1 MQTINGIQF
10 YEMLMS
16 GAGAMEEDRDR
27 INDLNVFP
35 VPDGDTGSNMTTT
48 VLAVRQ
54 ITADA
59 SLASTSAM
67 AARQMMR
74 SARGNSGV
82 ILSLFF
88 RGMARSFV
96 DCSEADAKQITAA
109 FREGAKQAASAVDKP
124 VEGTILTVMRD
135 CVAEDAPDAEQSGDI
150 AVLFTAILHRAEEIL
165 AQTPEML
172 PALKR
177 AKVVDSG
184 GAGFVS
190 ILAGMTAAL
199 TGTAR
204 TQTTDAGIKPQTT
217 DAPADSPAAAP
228 DENAAAADGEIRY
241 GFCTECL
248 LDLDGEIPQDRLAAI
263 REILQGMGD
272 SMVLTADEDLFK
284 VHIHTNEPM
293 HVLEMLLPLG
303 TLRASKIE
311 NMRLQHDGVVQKAAA
326 KSAESAQEPSD
337 GTKSS
342 LIEGVKNTL
351 REVREP
357 LEGAVSKLLR
367 TVKPEE
373 EPRRP
378 YAVIAA
384 ADGDGF
390 SDLFREM
397 GAAAVVPLN
406 PSPADFLRAIR
417 ENPADT
423 TILLPNNKNA
433 LLAAKQAAEMA
444 RDADSAAVV
453 EILPTRHMPQGISAL
468 FAFHE
473 SRTPAENL
481 ENMRAAVGEVTTL
494 AFTVAARDAESDGVS
509 VHARDIIGLSNG
521 VIRVASRSLS
531 EAVAALLPTI
541 ADCATVSVYYGKG
554 LKKSAAEELF
564 GEIEA
569 ALPDA
574 DVTEVDGGQG
584 VYSLIVSGE

>member
-16 GAGAMEEDRDR
+16 GAGAMEEDRDW

-48 VLAVRQ
+48 MLAVRQ

-59 SLASTSAM
+59 SIAQTSAM

-135 CVAEDAPDAEQSGDI
+135 CVNEESTDAAPESDI
-150 AVLFTAILHRAEEIL
+150 ANLFQSILRRAEEIL

-204 TQTTDAGIKPQTT
+204 TAAEPRHDTAQI
-217 DAPADSPAAAP
+217 PASPASPAP
-228 DENAAAADGEIRY
+228 TDEADTDEEIRF

-248 LDLDGEIPQDRLAAI
+248 LDLDGEIPPEKLAAI
-263 REILQGMGD
+263 RETLQGMGD

-293 HVLEMLLPLG
+293 RVLEMLLPLG
-303 TLRASKIE
+303 TLRTSKIE
-311 NMRLQHDGVVQKAAA
+311 NMRLQHDGVVKKAAGKAAA
-326 KSAESAQEPSD
+326 APDNASAD

-342 LIEGVKNTL
+342 LLKGVKNTL
-351 REVREP
+351 REVKEP
-357 LEGAVSKLLR
+357 IEGAVNKLLR
-367 TVKPEE
+367 TVLPAEEE
-373 EPRRP
+373 EPHRP

-390 SDLFREM
+390 TDLFREM
-397 GAAAVVPLN
+397 GACAVVPIN

-433 LLAAKQAAEMA
+433 ILAAKQAAEMA
-444 RDADSAAVV
+444 RDAEVAATV
-453 EILPTRHMPQGISAL
+453 EVLPTRHMPQGISAL

-481 ENMRAAVGEVTTL
+481 ENMRAAVAEVTTL
-494 AFTVAARDAESDGVS
+494 AFTVAARDAEADGVS
-509 VHARDIIGLSNG
+509 VRARDIIGLANG
-521 VIRVASRSLS
+521 TIRVSAQSLS

-554 LKKSAAEELF
+554 LKKSTAAEIF
-564 GEIEA
+564 DEIEA

-584 VYSLIVSGE
+584 VYGLIVSGE

>member
-135 CVAEDAPDAEQSGDI
+135 CVAEDAPDAESSGDI
-150 AVLFTAILHRAEEIL
+150 AVLFTEILHRAEEIL

-204 TQTTDAGIKPQTT
+204 TRTTDAGIKPQTT
-217 DAPADSPAAAP
+217 DTPADAPAARP

-263 REILQGMGD
+263 REALQGMGD

-303 TLRASKIE
+303 TLRSSKIE

-337 GTKSS
+337 GTRSS

-351 REVREP
+351 ARSGSRLREP
-357 LEGAVSKLLR
+357 
-367 TVKPEE
+367 
-373 EPRRP
+373 
-378 YAVIAA
+378 
-384 ADGDGF
+384 
-390 SDLFREM
+390 
-397 GAAAVVPLN
+397 
-406 PSPADFLRAIR
+406 
-417 ENPADT
+417 
-423 TILLPNNKNA
+423 
-433 LLAAKQAAEMA
+433 
-444 RDADSAAVV
+444 SA
-453 EILPTRHMPQGISAL
+453 S
-468 FAFHE
+468 
-473 SRTPAENL
+473 S
-481 ENMRAAVGEVTTL
+481 
-494 AFTVAARDAESDGVS
+494 
-509 VHARDIIGLSNG
+509 
-521 VIRVASRSLS
+521 
-531 EAVAALLPTI
+531 
-541 ADCATVSVYYGKG
+541 CA
-554 LKKSAAEELF
+554 
-564 GEIEA
+564 
-569 ALPDA
+569 P
-574 DVTEVDGGQG
+574 
-584 VYSLIVSGE
+584 

>member
-16 GAGAMEEDRDR
+16 GAGAMEEDRDW

-59 SLASTSAM
+59 SIAQTSAM

-135 CVAEDAPDAEQSGDI
+135 CVNEESTDAAPESDI
-150 AVLFTAILHRAEEIL
+150 ANLFQSILRRAEEIL

-204 TQTTDAGIKPQTT
+204 TAAEPRHDTAQI
-217 DAPADSPAAAP
+217 PASPAP
-228 DENAAAADGEIRY
+228 TDEADTDEEIRF

-248 LDLDGEIPQDRLAAI
+248 LDLDGEIPPEKLAAI
-263 REILQGMGD
+263 RETLQGMGD

-293 HVLEMLLPLG
+293 RVLEMLLPLG
-303 TLRASKIE
+303 TLRTSKIE
-311 NMRLQHDGVVQKAAA
+311 NMRLQHDGVVKKAAGKAAA
-326 KSAESAQEPSD
+326 APDNASAD

-342 LIEGVKNTL
+342 LLEGVKNTL
-351 REVREP
+351 REVKEP
-357 LEGAVSKLLR
+357 IEGAVNKLLR
-367 TVKPEE
+367 TVLPAEEE
-373 EPRRP
+373 EPHRP

-390 SDLFREM
+390 TDLFREM
-397 GAAAVVPLN
+397 GACAVVPIN

-433 LLAAKQAAEMA
+433 ILAGQSRRRKWHGTQRSQPRSRSCPPAICRRA
-444 RDADSAAVV
+444 SPPS
-453 EILPTRHMPQGISAL
+453 LPS
-468 FAFHE
+468 
-473 SRTPAENL
+473 
-481 ENMRAAVGEVTTL
+481 MRAAHPRKISKICVPPSRRSL
-494 AFTVAARDAESDGVS
+494 PSP
-509 VHARDIIGLSNG
+509 
-521 VIRVASRSLS
+521 SRSPHGTRK
-531 EAVAALLPTI
+531 PT
-541 ADCATVSVYYGKG
+541 AYRCAHGTSSVLQTAPYACPPRACPKPSPHSCPPSPTARPSRSTTARG
-554 LKKSAAEELF
+554 
-564 GEIEA
+564 
-569 ALPDA
+569 
-574 DVTEVDGGQG
+574 
-584 VYSLIVSGE
+584 

>member
-16 GAGAMEEDRDR
+16 GAGAMEEDRDW

-59 SLASTSAM
+59 SIAQTSAM

-135 CVAEDAPDAEQSGDI
+135 CVNEESTDAAPESDI
-150 AVLFTAILHRAEEIL
+150 ANLFQSILRRAEEIL

-204 TQTTDAGIKPQTT
+204 TAAEPRHDTAQI
-217 DAPADSPAAAP
+217 PASPAP
-228 DENAAAADGEIRY
+228 TDEADTDKEIRF

-248 LDLDGEIPQDRLAAI
+248 LDLDGEIPPEKLAAI
-263 REILQGMGD
+263 RETLQGMGD

-293 HVLEMLLPLG
+293 RVLEMLLPLG
-303 TLRASKIE
+303 TLRTSKIE
-311 NMRLQHDGVVQKAAA
+311 NMRLQHDGVVKKAAGKAAA
-326 KSAESAQEPSD
+326 APDNASAD

-342 LIEGVKNTL
+342 LRKGVKNTL
-351 REVREP
+351 REVKEP
-357 LEGAVSKLLR
+357 IEGAVNKLLR
-367 TVKPEE
+367 TVLPAEEE
-373 EPRRP
+373 EPHRP

-390 SDLFREM
+390 TDLFREM
-397 GAAAVVPLN
+397 GACAVVPIN
-406 PSPADFLRAIR
+406 PS
-417 ENPADT
+417 PADT

-433 LLAAKQAAEMA
+433 ILAAKQAAEMA
-444 RDADSAAVV
+444 RDAEVAATV
-453 EILPTRHMPQGISAL
+453 EVLPTRHMPQGISAL

-481 ENMRAAVGEVTTL
+481 ENMRAAVAEVTTL
-494 AFTVAARDAESDGVS
+494 AFTVAARDAEADGVS
-509 VHARDIIGLSNG
+509 VRARDIIGLANG
-521 VIRVASRSLS
+521 TIRVSAQSLS

-554 LKKSAAEELF
+554 LKKSTAAEILD
-564 GEIEA
+564 EIEA

-584 VYSLIVSGE
+584 VYGLIVSGE

>member
-16 GAGAMEEDRDR
+16 GAGAMEEDRDW

-59 SLASTSAM
+59 SIAQTSAM

-135 CVAEDAPDAEQSGDI
+135 CVNEESTDAAPESDI
-150 AVLFTAILHRAEEIL
+150 ANLFQSILRRAEEIL

-204 TQTTDAGIKPQTT
+204 TAAEPRHDTAQI
-217 DAPADSPAAAP
+217 PASPASPAP
-228 DENAAAADGEIRY
+228 TDEADTDKEIRF

-248 LDLDGEIPQDRLAAI
+248 LDLDGEIPPEKLAAI
-263 REILQGMGD
+263 RETLQGMGD

-293 HVLEMLLPLG
+293 RVLEMLLPLG
-303 TLRASKIE
+303 TLRTSKIE
-311 NMRLQHDGVVQKAAA
+311 NMRLQHDGVVKKAAGKAAA
-326 KSAESAQEPSD
+326 APDNASAD

-342 LIEGVKNTL
+342 LLEGVKNTL
-351 REVREP
+351 REVKEP
-357 LEGAVSKLLR
+357 IEGAVNKLLR
-367 TVKPEE
+367 TVLPAEEE
-373 EPRRP
+373 EPHRP

-390 SDLFREM
+390 TDLFREM
-397 GAAAVVPLN
+397 GACAVVPIN

-433 LLAAKQAAEMA
+433 ILAAKQAAEMA
-444 RDADSAAVV
+444 RDAEIAATV
-453 EILPTRHMPQGISAL
+453 EVLPTRHMPQGISAL

-481 ENMRAAVGEVTTL
+481 ENMRAAVAEVTTL
-494 AFTVAARDAESDGVS
+494 AFTVAARDAEADGVS
-509 VHARDIIGLSNG
+509 VRARDIIGLANG
-521 VIRVASRSLS
+521 TIRVSAQSLS

-554 LKKSAAEELF
+554 LKKSTAAEILD
-564 GEIEA
+564 EIEA

-584 VYSLIVSGE
+584 VYGLIVSGE

>member
-16 GAGAMEEDRDR
+16 GAGAMEEDRDW

-59 SLASTSAM
+59 SIAQTSAM

-96 DCSEADAKQITAA
+96 DCSEADAKQISAA

-135 CVAEDAPDAEQSGDI
+135 CVNEESTDAAPESDI
-150 AVLFTAILHRAEEIL
+150 ANLFQSILRRAEEIL

-204 TQTTDAGIKPQTT
+204 TAAEPRHDTAQI
-217 DAPADSPAAAP
+217 PASPASPAP
-228 DENAAAADGEIRY
+228 TDEADTDKEIRF

-248 LDLDGEIPQDRLAAI
+248 LDLDGEIPPEKLAAI
-263 REILQGMGD
+263 RETLQGMGD

-293 HVLEMLLPLG
+293 RVLEMLLPLG
-303 TLRASKIE
+303 TLRTSKIE
-311 NMRLQHDGVVQKAAA
+311 NMRLQHDGVVKKAAGKAAA
-326 KSAESAQEPSD
+326 APDNASAD

-342 LIEGVKNTL
+342 LLEGVKNTL
-351 REVREP
+351 REVKEP
-357 LEGAVSKLLR
+357 IEGAVNKLLR
-367 TVKPEE
+367 TVLPAEEE
-373 EPRRP
+373 EPHRP

-390 SDLFREM
+390 TDLFREM
-397 GAAAVVPLN
+397 GACAVVPIN

-433 LLAAKQAAEMA
+433 ILAAKQAAEMA
-444 RDADSAAVV
+444 RDAEVAATV
-453 EILPTRHMPQGISAL
+453 EVLPTRHMPQGISAL

-481 ENMRAAVGEVTTL
+481 ENMRAAVAEVTTL
-494 AFTVAARDAESDGVS
+494 AFTVAARDAEADGVS
-509 VHARDIIGLSNG
+509 VRARDIIGLANG
-521 VIRVASRSLS
+521 TIRVSAQSLS

-554 LKKSAAEELF
+554 LKKSTAAEILD
-564 GEIEA
+564 EIEA

-584 VYSLIVSGE
+584 VYGLIVSGE

>member
-16 GAGAMEEDRDR
+16 GAGAMEEDRDW

-48 VLAVRQ
+48 MLAVRQ

-59 SLASTSAM
+59 SIAQTSAM

-135 CVAEDAPDAEQSGDI
+135 CVNEESTDAAPESDI
-150 AVLFTAILHRAEEIL
+150 ANLFQSILRRAEEIL
-165 AQTPEML
+165 ALTPEML

-204 TQTTDAGIKPQTT
+204 TAAEPRHDTAQI
-217 DAPADSPAAAP
+217 PASPASPAP
-228 DENAAAADGEIRY
+228 TDETDTDEEIRF

-248 LDLDGEIPQDRLAAI
+248 LDLDGEIPPEKLAAI
-263 REILQGMGD
+263 RETLQGMGD

-293 HVLEMLLPLG
+293 RVLEMLLPLG
-303 TLRASKIE
+303 TLRTSKIE
-311 NMRLQHDGVVQKAAA
+311 NMRLQHDGVVKKAAGKAAA
-326 KSAESAQEPSD
+326 APDNASAD

-342 LIEGVKNTL
+342 LLKGVKNTL
-351 REVREP
+351 REVKEP
-357 LEGAVSKLLR
+357 IEGAVNKLLR
-367 TVKPEE
+367 TVLPAEEE
-373 EPRRP
+373 EPHRP

-390 SDLFREM
+390 TDLFREM
-397 GAAAVVPLN
+397 GACAVVPIN

-433 LLAAKQAAEMA
+433 ILAAKQAAEMA
-444 RDADSAAVV
+444 RDAEVAATV

-481 ENMRAAVGEVTTL
+481 ENMRAAVAEVTTL
-494 AFTVAARDAESDGVS
+494 AFTVAARDAEADGVS
-509 VHARDIIGLSNG
+509 VRARDIIGLANG
-521 VIRVASRSLS
+521 TIRVSAQSLS

-554 LKKSAAEELF
+554 LKKSTAAEILD
-564 GEIEA
+564 EIEA

-584 VYSLIVSGE
+584 VYGLIVSGE

>member
-16 GAGAMEEDRDR
+16 GAGAMEEDRDW

-59 SLASTSAM
+59 SIAQTSAM

-135 CVAEDAPDAEQSGDI
+135 CVNEESTDAAPESDI
-150 AVLFTAILHRAEEIL
+150 ANLFQSILRRAEEIL

-204 TQTTDAGIKPQTT
+204 TAAEPRHDTAQI
-217 DAPADSPAAAP
+217 PASPASPAP
-228 DENAAAADGEIRY
+228 TDEADTDKEIRF

-248 LDLDGEIPQDRLAAI
+248 LDLDGEIPPEKLAAI
-263 REILQGMGD
+263 RETLQGMGD

-293 HVLEMLLPLG
+293 RVLEMLLPLG
-303 TLRASKIE
+303 TLRTSKIE
-311 NMRLQHDGVVQKAAA
+311 NMRLQHDGVVKKAAGKAAA
-326 KSAESAQEPSD
+326 APDNASAD

-342 LIEGVKNTL
+342 LLKGVKNTL
-351 REVREP
+351 REVKEP
-357 LEGAVSKLLR
+357 IEGAVNKLLR
-367 TVKPEE
+367 TVLPAEEE
-373 EPRRP
+373 EPHRP

-390 SDLFREM
+390 TDLFREM
-397 GAAAVVPLN
+397 GACAVVPIN

-433 LLAAKQAAEMA
+433 ILAAKQAAEMA
-444 RDADSAAVV
+444 RDAEVAATV
-453 EILPTRHMPQGISAL
+453 EVLPTRHMPQGISAL

-481 ENMRAAVGEVTTL
+481 ENMRAAVAEVTTL
-494 AFTVAARDAESDGVS
+494 AFTVAARDAEADGVS
-509 VHARDIIGLSNG
+509 VRARDIIGLANG
-521 VIRVASRSLS
+521 TIRVSAQSLS

-554 LKKSAAEELF
+554 LKKSTAAEILD
-564 GEIEA
+564 EIEA

-584 VYSLIVSGE
+584 VYGLIVSGE

>member
-16 GAGAMEEDRDR
+16 GAGAMEEDRDW

-59 SLASTSAM
+59 SIAQTSAM

-135 CVAEDAPDAEQSGDI
+135 CVNEESTDAAPESDI
-150 AVLFTAILHRAEEIL
+150 ANLFQSILRRAEEIL

-204 TQTTDAGIKPQTT
+204 TAAEPRHDTAQI
-217 DAPADSPAAAP
+217 PASPASPAP
-228 DENAAAADGEIRY
+228 TDEADTDKEIRF

-248 LDLDGEIPQDRLAAI
+248 LDLDGEIPPEKLAAI
-263 REILQGMGD
+263 RETLQGMGD

-293 HVLEMLLPLG
+293 RVLEMLLPLG
-303 TLRASKIE
+303 TLRTSKIE
-311 NMRLQHDGVVQKAAA
+311 NMRLQHDGVVKKAAGKAAA
-326 KSAESAQEPSD
+326 APDNASAD

-342 LIEGVKNTL
+342 LLEGVKNTL
-351 REVREP
+351 REVKEP
-357 LEGAVSKLLR
+357 IEGAVNKLLR
-367 TVKPEE
+367 TVLPAEEE
-373 EPRRP
+373 EPHRP

-390 SDLFREM
+390 TDLFREM
-397 GAAAVVPLN
+397 GACAVVPIN

-433 LLAAKQAAEMA
+433 ILAAKQAAEMA
-444 RDADSAAVV
+444 RDAEVAATV
-453 EILPTRHMPQGISAL
+453 EVLPTRHMPQGISAL

-481 ENMRAAVGEVTTL
+481 ENMRAAVAEVTTL
-494 AFTVAARDAESDGVS
+494 AFTVAARDAEADGVS
-509 VHARDIIGLSNG
+509 VRARDIIGLANG
-521 VIRVASRSLS
+521 TIRVSAQSLS

-554 LKKSAAEELF
+554 LKKSTAAEIF
-564 GEIEA
+564 DEIEA

-584 VYSLIVSGE
+584 VYGLIVSGE

>member
-16 GAGAMEEDRDR
+16 GAGAMEEDRDW

-59 SLASTSAM
+59 SIAQTSAM

-135 CVAEDAPDAEQSGDI
+135 CVNEESTDAAPESDI
-150 AVLFTAILHRAEEIL
+150 ANLFQSILRRAEEIL

-204 TQTTDAGIKPQTT
+204 TAAEPRHDTAQI
-217 DAPADSPAAAP
+217 PASPASPAP
-228 DENAAAADGEIRY
+228 TDEADTDKEIRF

-248 LDLDGEIPQDRLAAI
+248 LDLDGEIPPEKLAAI
-263 REILQGMGD
+263 RETLQGMGD

-293 HVLEMLLPLG
+293 RVLEMLLPLG
-303 TLRASKIE
+303 TLRTSKIE
-311 NMRLQHDGVVQKAAA
+311 NMRLQHDGVVKKAAGKAAA
-326 KSAESAQEPSD
+326 APDNASAD

-342 LIEGVKNTL
+342 LLEGVKNTL
-351 REVREP
+351 REVKEP
-357 LEGAVSKLLR
+357 IEGAVNKLLR
-367 TVKPEE
+367 TVLPAEEE
-373 EPRRP
+373 EPHRP

-390 SDLFREM
+390 TDLFREM
-397 GAAAVVPLN
+397 GACAVVPIN

-433 LLAAKQAAEMA
+433 ILAAKQAAEMA
-444 RDADSAAVV
+444 RDAEVAATV
-453 EILPTRHMPQGISAL
+453 EVLPTRHMPQGISAL

-481 ENMRAAVGEVTTL
+481 ENMRAAVAEVTTL
-494 AFTVAARDAESDGVS
+494 AFTVAARDAEADGVS
-509 VHARDIIGLSNG
+509 VRARDIIGLANG
-521 VIRVASRSLS
+521 TIRVSAQSLS

-554 LKKSAAEELF
+554 LKKSTAAEILD
-564 GEIEA
+564 EIEA

-584 VYSLIVSGE
+584 VYGLIVSGE

>member
-16 GAGAMEEDRDR
+16 GAGAMEEDRDW

-59 SLASTSAM
+59 SIAQTSAM

-96 DCSEADAKQITAA
+96 DCSEADAKQIIAA

-135 CVAEDAPDAEQSGDI
+135 CVNEESTDAAPESDI
-150 AVLFTAILHRAEEIL
+150 ANLFQSILRRAEEIL

-204 TQTTDAGIKPQTT
+204 TAAEPRHDTAQI
-217 DAPADSPAAAP
+217 PASPAP
-228 DENAAAADGEIRY
+228 TDEADTNEEIRF

-248 LDLDGEIPQDRLAAI
+248 LDLDGEIPPEKLAAI
-263 REILQGMGD
+263 REALQGMGD

-293 HVLEMLLPLG
+293 RVLEMLLPLG
-303 TLRASKIE
+303 TLRTSKIE
-311 NMRLQHDGVVQKAAA
+311 NMRLQHDGVVKKAAGKAAA
-326 KSAESAQEPSD
+326 APDNASAD

-342 LIEGVKNTL
+342 LLEGVKNTL
-351 REVREP
+351 REVKEP
-357 LEGAVSKLLR
+357 IEGAVNKLLR
-367 TVKPEE
+367 TVLPAEEE
-373 EPRRP
+373 EPHRP

-390 SDLFREM
+390 TDLFREM
-397 GAAAVVPLN
+397 GACAVVPIN

-433 LLAAKQAAEMA
+433 ILAAKQAAEMA
-444 RDADSAAVV
+444 RDAEVAATV
-453 EILPTRHMPQGISAL
+453 EVLPTRHMPQGISAL

-481 ENMRAAVGEVTTL
+481 ENMRAAVAEVTTL
-494 AFTVAARDAESDGVS
+494 AFTVAARDAEADGVS
-509 VHARDIIGLSNG
+509 VRARDIIGLANG
-521 VIRVASRSLS
+521 TIRVSAQSLS

-554 LKKSAAEELF
+554 LKKSTAAEILD
-564 GEIEA
+564 EIEA

-584 VYSLIVSGE
+584 VYGLIVSGE

>member
-135 CVAEDAPDAEQSGDI
+135 CVAEDTPDAEQSGDI

-204 TQTTDAGIKPQTT
+204 TRTTDAGIKPQTT
-217 DAPADSPAAAP
+217 DAPAVSPAAAP

-263 REILQGMGD
+263 REALQGMGD

-303 TLRASKIE
+303 TLRSSKIE

-337 GTKSS
+337 GTKPS

-373 EPRRP
+373 APHRP

-444 RDADSAAVV
+444 RDAESTAVV

-481 ENMRAAVGEVTTL
+481 ENMRAAAGEVTTL

-554 LKKSAAEELF
+554 LKKSVAEELF

>member
-16 GAGAMEEDRDR
+16 GAGAMEEDRDW

-48 VLAVRQ
+48 MLAVRQ

-59 SLASTSAM
+59 SIAQTSAM

-135 CVAEDAPDAEQSGDI
+135 CVNEESTDAAPESDI
-150 AVLFTAILHRAEEIL
+150 ANLFQSILRRAEEIL

-204 TQTTDAGIKPQTT
+204 TAAEPRHDTAQI
-217 DAPADSPAAAP
+217 PASPASPAP
-228 DENAAAADGEIRY
+228 TDEADTDEEIRF

-248 LDLDGEIPQDRLAAI
+248 LDLDGEIPPEKLAAI
-263 REILQGMGD
+263 RETLQGMGD

-293 HVLEMLLPLG
+293 RVLEMLLPLG
-303 TLRASKIE
+303 TLRTSKIE
-311 NMRLQHDGVVQKAAA
+311 NMRLQHDGVVKKAAGKAAA
-326 KSAESAQEPSD
+326 APDNASAD

-342 LIEGVKNTL
+342 LLEGVKNTL
-351 REVREP
+351 REVKEP
-357 LEGAVSKLLR
+357 IEGAVNKLLR
-367 TVKPEE
+367 TVLPAEEE
-373 EPRRP
+373 EPHRP

-390 SDLFREM
+390 TDLFREM
-397 GAAAVVPLN
+397 GACAVVPIN

-433 LLAAKQAAEMA
+433 ILAAKQAAEMA
-444 RDADSAAVV
+444 RDAEVAATV
-453 EILPTRHMPQGISAL
+453 EVLPTRHMPQGISAL

-481 ENMRAAVGEVTTL
+481 ENMRAAVAEVTTL
-494 AFTVAARDAESDGVS
+494 AFTVAARDAEADGVS
-509 VHARDIIGLSNG
+509 VRARDIIGLANG
-521 VIRVASRSLS
+521 TIRVSAQSLS

-554 LKKSAAEELF
+554 LKKSTAAEILD
-564 GEIEA
+564 EIEA

-584 VYSLIVSGE
+584 VYGLIVSGE

>member
-16 GAGAMEEDRDR
+16 GAGAMEEDRDW

-59 SLASTSAM
+59 SIAQTSAM

-135 CVAEDAPDAEQSGDI
+135 CVNEESTDAAPESDI
-150 AVLFTAILHRAEEIL
+150 ANLFQSILRRAEEIL

-199 TGTAR
+199 TGTACTAAEPR
-204 TQTTDAGIKPQTT
+204 HDTAQI
-217 DAPADSPAAAP
+217 PASPASPAP
-228 DENAAAADGEIRY
+228 TDEADTDKEIRF

-248 LDLDGEIPQDRLAAI
+248 LDLDGEIPPEKLAAI
-263 REILQGMGD
+263 RETLQGMGD

-293 HVLEMLLPLG
+293 RVLEMLLPLG
-303 TLRASKIE
+303 TLRTSKIE
-311 NMRLQHDGVVQKAAA
+311 NMRLQHDGVVKKAAGKAAA
-326 KSAESAQEPSD
+326 APDNASAD

-342 LIEGVKNTL
+342 LLKGVKNTL
-351 REVREP
+351 REVKEP
-357 LEGAVSKLLR
+357 IEGAVNKLLR
-367 TVKPEE
+367 TVLPAEEE
-373 EPRRP
+373 EPHRP

-390 SDLFREM
+390 TDLFREM
-397 GAAAVVPLN
+397 GACAVVPIN

-433 LLAAKQAAEMA
+433 ILAAKQAAEMA
-444 RDADSAAVV
+444 RDAEVAATV
-453 EILPTRHMPQGISAL
+453 EVLPTRHMPQGISAL

-481 ENMRAAVGEVTTL
+481 ENMRAAVAEVTTL
-494 AFTVAARDAESDGVS
+494 AFTVAARDAEADGVS
-509 VHARDIIGLSNG
+509 VRARDIIGLANG
-521 VIRVASRSLS
+521 TIRVSAQSLS

-554 LKKSAAEELF
+554 LKKSTAAEILD
-564 GEIEA
+564 EIEA

-584 VYSLIVSGE
+584 VYGLIVSGE

>member
-16 GAGAMEEDRDR
+16 GAGAMEEDRDW

-48 VLAVRQ
+48 MLAVRQ

-59 SLASTSAM
+59 SIAQTSAM

-135 CVAEDAPDAEQSGDI
+135 CVNEESTDAAPESDI
-150 AVLFTAILHRAEEIL
+150 ANLFQSILRRAEEIL

-204 TQTTDAGIKPQTT
+204 TAAEPRHDTAQI
-217 DAPADSPAAAP
+217 PASPASPAP
-228 DENAAAADGEIRY
+228 TDEADTDKEIRF

-248 LDLDGEIPQDRLAAI
+248 LDLDGEIPPEKLAAI
-263 REILQGMGD
+263 RETLQGMGD

-293 HVLEMLLPLG
+293 RVLEMLLPLG
-303 TLRASKIE
+303 TLRTSKIE
-311 NMRLQHDGVVQKAAA
+311 NMRLQHDGVVKKAAGKAAA
-326 KSAESAQEPSD
+326 APDNASAD

-342 LIEGVKNTL
+342 LLKGVKNTL
-351 REVREP
+351 REVKEP
-357 LEGAVSKLLR
+357 IEGAVNKLLR
-367 TVKPEE
+367 TVLPAEEE
-373 EPRRP
+373 EPHRP

-390 SDLFREM
+390 TDLFREM
-397 GAAAVVPLN
+397 GACAVVPIN

-433 LLAAKQAAEMA
+433 ILAAKQAAEMA
-444 RDADSAAVV
+444 RDAEVAATV
-453 EILPTRHMPQGISAL
+453 EVLPTRHMPQGISAL

-481 ENMRAAVGEVTTL
+481 ENMRAAVAEVTTL
-494 AFTVAARDAESDGVS
+494 AFTVAARDAEADGVS
-509 VHARDIIGLSNG
+509 VRARDIIGLANG
-521 VIRVASRSLS
+521 TIRVSAQSLS

-554 LKKSAAEELF
+554 LKKSTAAEILD
-564 GEIEA
+564 EIEA

-584 VYSLIVSGE
+584 VYGLIVSGE

>member
-16 GAGAMEEDRDR
+16 GAGAMEEDRDW

-59 SLASTSAM
+59 SIAQTSAM

-135 CVAEDAPDAEQSGDI
+135 CVNEESTDAAPESDI
-150 AVLFTAILHRAEEIL
+150 ANLFQSILRRAEEIL

-204 TQTTDAGIKPQTT
+204 TAAEPRHDTAQI
-217 DAPADSPAAAP
+217 PASPASPAP
-228 DENAAAADGEIRY
+228 TDESDTDKEIRF

-248 LDLDGEIPQDRLAAI
+248 LDLDGEIPPEKLAAI
-263 REILQGMGD
+263 RETLQGMGD

-293 HVLEMLLPLG
+293 RVLEMLLPLG
-303 TLRASKIE
+303 TLRTSKIE
-311 NMRLQHDGVVQKAAA
+311 NMRLQHDGVVKKAAGKAAA
-326 KSAESAQEPSD
+326 APDNASAD

-342 LIEGVKNTL
+342 LLEGVKNTL
-351 REVREP
+351 REVKEP
-357 LEGAVSKLLR
+357 IEGAVNKLLR
-367 TVKPEE
+367 TVLPAEEE
-373 EPRRP
+373 EPHRP

-390 SDLFREM
+390 TDLFREM
-397 GAAAVVPLN
+397 GACAVVPIN

-433 LLAAKQAAEMA
+433 ILAAKQAAEMA
-444 RDADSAAVV
+444 RDAEVAATV
-453 EILPTRHMPQGISAL
+453 EVLPTRHMPQGISAL

-481 ENMRAAVGEVTTL
+481 ENMRAAVAEVTTL
-494 AFTVAARDAESDGVS
+494 AFTVAARDAEADGVS
-509 VHARDIIGLSNG
+509 VRARDIIGLANG
-521 VIRVASRSLS
+521 TIRVSAQSLS

-554 LKKSAAEELF
+554 LKKSTAAEIF
-564 GEIEA
+564 DEIEA

-584 VYSLIVSGE
+584 VYGLIVSGE

>member
-16 GAGAMEEDRDR
+16 GAGAMEEDRDW

-59 SLASTSAM
+59 SIAQTSAM

-135 CVAEDAPDAEQSGDI
+135 CVNEESTDAAPESDI
-150 AVLFTAILHRAEEIL
+150 ANLFQSILRRAEEIL

-204 TQTTDAGIKPQTT
+204 TAAEPRHDTAQI
-217 DAPADSPAAAP
+217 PASPASPAP
-228 DENAAAADGEIRY
+228 TDEADTDKEIRF

-248 LDLDGEIPQDRLAAI
+248 LDLDGEIPPEKLAAI
-263 REILQGMGD
+263 RETLQGMGD

-293 HVLEMLLPLG
+293 RVLEMLLPLG
-303 TLRASKIE
+303 TLRTSKIE
-311 NMRLQHDGVVQKAAA
+311 NMRLQHDGVVKKAAGKAAA
-326 KSAESAQEPSD
+326 APDNASAD

-342 LIEGVKNTL
+342 LLEGVKNTL
-351 REVREP
+351 REVKEP
-357 LEGAVSKLLR
+357 IEGAVNKLLR
-367 TVKPEE
+367 TVLPAEEE
-373 EPRRP
+373 EPHRP

-390 SDLFREM
+390 TDLFREM
-397 GAAAVVPLN
+397 GACAVVPIN

-433 LLAAKQAAEMA
+433 ILAAKQAAEMA
-444 RDADSAAVV
+444 RDAEVAATV

-481 ENMRAAVGEVTTL
+481 ENMRAAVAEVTTL
-494 AFTVAARDAESDGVS
+494 AFTVAARDAEADGVS
-509 VHARDIIGLSNG
+509 VRARDIIGLANG
-521 VIRVASRSLS
+521 TIRVSAQSLS

-554 LKKSAAEELF
+554 LKKSTAAEILD
-564 GEIEA
+564 EIEA

-584 VYSLIVSGE
+584 VYGLIVSGE

>member
-16 GAGAMEEDRDR
+16 GAGAMEEDRDW

-59 SLASTSAM
+59 SIAQTSAM

-74 SARGNSGV
+74 NARGNSGV

-135 CVAEDAPDAEQSGDI
+135 CVNEESTDAAPESDI
-150 AVLFTAILHRAEEIL
+150 ANLFQSILRRAEEIL

-204 TQTTDAGIKPQTT
+204 TAAEPRHDTAQI
-217 DAPADSPAAAP
+217 PASPASPAP
-228 DENAAAADGEIRY
+228 TDETDTDEEIRF

-248 LDLDGEIPQDRLAAI
+248 LDLDGEIPPEKLAAI
-263 REILQGMGD
+263 RETLQGMGD

-293 HVLEMLLPLG
+293 RVLEMLLPLG
-303 TLRASKIE
+303 TLRTSKIE
-311 NMRLQHDGVVQKAAA
+311 NMRLQHDGVVKKAAGKAAA
-326 KSAESAQEPSD
+326 APDNASAD

-342 LIEGVKNTL
+342 LLEGVKNTL
-351 REVREP
+351 REVKEP
-357 LEGAVSKLLR
+357 IEGAVNKLLR
-367 TVKPEE
+367 TVLPAEEE
-373 EPRRP
+373 EPHRP

-390 SDLFREM
+390 TDLFREM
-397 GAAAVVPLN
+397 GACAVVPIN

-433 LLAAKQAAEMA
+433 ILAAKQAAEMA
-444 RDADSAAVV
+444 RDAEIAATV
-453 EILPTRHMPQGISAL
+453 EVLPTRHMPQGISAL

-481 ENMRAAVGEVTTL
+481 ENMRAAVAEVTTL
-494 AFTVAARDAESDGVS
+494 AFTVAARDAEADGVS
-509 VHARDIIGLSNG
+509 VRARDIIGLANG
-521 VIRVASRSLS
+521 TIRVSAQSLS

-554 LKKSAAEELF
+554 LKKSTAAEIF
-564 GEIEA
+564 DEIEA

-584 VYSLIVSGE
+584 VYGLIVSGE

>member
-16 GAGAMEEDRDR
+16 GAGAMEEDRDW

-48 VLAVRQ
+48 MLAVRQ

-59 SLASTSAM
+59 SIAQTSAM

-135 CVAEDAPDAEQSGDI
+135 CVNEESTDAAPESDI
-150 AVLFTAILHRAEEIL
+150 ANLFQSILRRAEEIL

-204 TQTTDAGIKPQTT
+204 TAAEPRHDTAQI
-217 DAPADSPAAAP
+217 PASPASPAP
-228 DENAAAADGEIRY
+228 TDEADTDKEIRF

-248 LDLDGEIPQDRLAAI
+248 LDLDGEIPPEKLAAI
-263 REILQGMGD
+263 RETLQGMGD

-293 HVLEMLLPLG
+293 RVLEMLLPLG
-303 TLRASKIE
+303 TLRTSKIE
-311 NMRLQHDGVVQKAAA
+311 NMRLQHDGVVKKAAGKAAA
-326 KSAESAQEPSD
+326 APDNASAD

-342 LIEGVKNTL
+342 LLEGVKNTL
-351 REVREP
+351 REVKEP
-357 LEGAVSKLLR
+357 IEGAVNKLLR
-367 TVKPEE
+367 TVLPAEEE
-373 EPRRP
+373 EPHRP

-390 SDLFREM
+390 TDLFREM
-397 GAAAVVPLN
+397 GACAVVPIN

-433 LLAAKQAAEMA
+433 ILAAKQAAEMA
-444 RDADSAAVV
+444 RDAEVAATV

-481 ENMRAAVGEVTTL
+481 ENMRAAVAEVTSL
-494 AFTVAARDAESDGVS
+494 AFTVAARDAEADGVS
-509 VHARDIIGLSNG
+509 VRARDIIGLANG
-521 VIRVASRSLS
+521 TIRVSAQSLS

-554 LKKSAAEELF
+554 LKKSTAAEIF
-564 GEIEA
+564 DEIEA

-584 VYSLIVSGE
+584 VYGLIVSGE

>member
-16 GAGAMEEDRDR
+16 GAGAMEEDRDW

-59 SLASTSAM
+59 SIAQTSAM

-96 DCSEADAKQITAA
+96 DCSEADAKQIIAA

-135 CVAEDAPDAEQSGDI
+135 CVNEESTDAAPESDI
-150 AVLFTAILHRAEEIL
+150 ANLFQSILRRAEEIL

-204 TQTTDAGIKPQTT
+204 TAAEPRHDTAQI
-217 DAPADSPAAAP
+217 PASPASPAP
-228 DENAAAADGEIRY
+228 TDEADTDKEIRF

-248 LDLDGEIPQDRLAAI
+248 LDLDGEIPPEKLAAI
-263 REILQGMGD
+263 RETLQGMGD

-293 HVLEMLLPLG
+293 RVLEMLLPLG
-303 TLRASKIE
+303 TLRTSKIE
-311 NMRLQHDGVVQKAAA
+311 NMRLQHDGVVKKAAGKAAA
-326 KSAESAQEPSD
+326 APDNASAD

-342 LIEGVKNTL
+342 LLEGVKNTL
-351 REVREP
+351 REVKEP
-357 LEGAVSKLLR
+357 IEGAVNKLLR
-367 TVKPEE
+367 TVLPAEEE
-373 EPRRP
+373 EPHRP

-390 SDLFREM
+390 TDLFREM
-397 GAAAVVPLN
+397 GACAVVPIN

-433 LLAAKQAAEMA
+433 ILAAKQAAEMA
-444 RDADSAAVV
+444 RDAEVAATV
-453 EILPTRHMPQGISAL
+453 EVLPTRHMPQGISAL

-481 ENMRAAVGEVTTL
+481 ENMRAAVAEVTTL
-494 AFTVAARDAESDGVS
+494 AFTVAARDAEADGVS
-509 VHARDIIGLSNG
+509 VRARDIIGLANG
-521 VIRVASRSLS
+521 TIRVSAQSLS

-554 LKKSAAEELF
+554 LKKSTAAEIF
-564 GEIEA
+564 DEIEA

-584 VYSLIVSGE
+584 VYGLIVSGE

>member
-16 GAGAMEEDRDR
+16 GAGAMEEDRDW

-59 SLASTSAM
+59 SIAQTSAM

-135 CVAEDAPDAEQSGDI
+135 CVNEESTDAAPESDI
-150 AVLFTAILHRAEEIL
+150 ANLFQSILRRAEEIL

-204 TQTTDAGIKPQTT
+204 TAAEPRHDTAQI
-217 DAPADSPAAAP
+217 PASPASPAP
-228 DENAAAADGEIRY
+228 TDEADTDKEIRF

-248 LDLDGEIPQDRLAAI
+248 LDLDGEIPPEKLAAI
-263 REILQGMGD
+263 REALQGMGD

-293 HVLEMLLPLG
+293 RVLEMLLPLG
-303 TLRASKIE
+303 TLRTSKIE
-311 NMRLQHDGVVQKAAA
+311 NMRLQHDGVVKKAAGKAAA
-326 KSAESAQEPSD
+326 APDNASAD

-342 LIEGVKNTL
+342 LLKGVKNTL
-351 REVREP
+351 REVKEP
-357 LEGAVSKLLR
+357 IEGAVNKLLR
-367 TVKPEE
+367 TVLPAEEE
-373 EPRRP
+373 EPHRP

-390 SDLFREM
+390 TDLFREM
-397 GAAAVVPLN
+397 GACAVVPIN

-433 LLAAKQAAEMA
+433 ILAAKQAAEMA
-444 RDADSAAVV
+444 RDAEVAATV
-453 EILPTRHMPQGISAL
+453 EVLPTRHMPQGISAL

-481 ENMRAAVGEVTTL
+481 ENMRVAVAEVTTL
-494 AFTVAARDAESDGVS
+494 AFTVAARDAEADGVS
-509 VHARDIIGLSNG
+509 VRARDIIGLANG
-521 VIRVASRSLS
+521 TIRVSAQSLS

-554 LKKSAAEELF
+554 LKKSTAAEILD
-564 GEIEA
+564 EIEA

-584 VYSLIVSGE
+584 VYGLIVSGE

>member
-16 GAGAMEEDRDR
+16 GAGAMEEDRDW

-48 VLAVRQ
+48 MLAVRQ

-59 SLASTSAM
+59 SIAQTSAM

-135 CVAEDAPDAEQSGDI
+135 CVNEESTDAAPESDI
-150 AVLFTAILHRAEEIL
+150 ANLFQSILRRAEEIL

-204 TQTTDAGIKPQTT
+204 TAAEPRHDTAQI
-217 DAPADSPAAAP
+217 PASPASPAP
-228 DENAAAADGEIRY
+228 TDETDTDEEIRF

-248 LDLDGEIPQDRLAAI
+248 LDLDGEIPPEKLAAI
-263 REILQGMGD
+263 RETLQGMGD

-293 HVLEMLLPLG
+293 RVLEMLLPLG
-303 TLRASKIE
+303 TLRTSKIE
-311 NMRLQHDGVVQKAAA
+311 NMRLQHDGVVKKAAGKAAA
-326 KSAESAQEPSD
+326 APDNASAD

-342 LIEGVKNTL
+342 LLKGVKNTL
-351 REVREP
+351 REVKEP
-357 LEGAVSKLLR
+357 IEGAVNKLLR
-367 TVKPEE
+367 TVLPAEEE
-373 EPRRP
+373 EPHRP

-390 SDLFREM
+390 TDLFREM
-397 GAAAVVPLN
+397 GACAVVPIN

-417 ENPADT
+417 KNPADT

-433 LLAAKQAAEMA
+433 ILAAKQAAEMA
-444 RDADSAAVV
+444 RDAEVAATV

-481 ENMRAAVGEVTTL
+481 ENMRAAVAEVTTL
-494 AFTVAARDAESDGVS
+494 AFTVAARDAEADGVS
-509 VHARDIIGLSNG
+509 VRARDIIGLANG
-521 VIRVASRSLS
+521 TIRVSAQSLS

-554 LKKSAAEELF
+554 LKKSTAAEIF
-564 GEIEA
+564 DEIEA

-584 VYSLIVSGE
+584 VYGLIVSGE

>member
-16 GAGAMEEDRDR
+16 GAGAMEEDRDW

-48 VLAVRQ
+48 MLAVRQ

-59 SLASTSAM
+59 SIAQTSAM

-135 CVAEDAPDAEQSGDI
+135 CVNEESTDAAPESDI
-150 AVLFTAILHRAEEIL
+150 ANLFQSILRRAEEIL

-204 TQTTDAGIKPQTT
+204 TAAEPRHDTAQI
-217 DAPADSPAAAP
+217 PASPASPAP
-228 DENAAAADGEIRY
+228 TDETDTDEEIRF

-248 LDLDGEIPQDRLAAI
+248 LDLDGEIPPEKLAAI
-263 REILQGMGD
+263 RETLQGMGD

-293 HVLEMLLPLG
+293 RVLEMLLPLG
-303 TLRASKIE
+303 TLRTSKIE
-311 NMRLQHDGVVQKAAA
+311 NMRLQHDGVVKKAAGKAAA
-326 KSAESAQEPSD
+326 APDNASAD

-342 LIEGVKNTL
+342 LLEGVKNTL
-351 REVREP
+351 REVKEP
-357 LEGAVSKLLR
+357 IEGAVNKLLR
-367 TVKPEE
+367 TVLPAEEE
-373 EPRRP
+373 EPHRP

-390 SDLFREM
+390 TDLFREM
-397 GAAAVVPLN
+397 GACAVVPIN

-433 LLAAKQAAEMA
+433 ILAAKQAAEMA
-444 RDADSAAVV
+444 RDAEVAATV

-481 ENMRAAVGEVTTL
+481 ENMRAAVAEVTTL
-494 AFTVAARDAESDGVS
+494 AFTVAARDAEADGVS
-509 VHARDIIGLSNG
+509 VRARDIIGLANG
-521 VIRVASRSLS
+521 TIRVSAQSLS

-554 LKKSAAEELF
+554 LKKSTAAEILD
-564 GEIEA
+564 EIEA

-584 VYSLIVSGE
+584 VYGLIVSGE